1 MHQTNML
8 WKEVGSQLGM
18 FSVLVMEPLSKSGGA
33 VSYWCVKILQQSS
46 EDGVVE
52 RRMFFGRIQT
62 GNATNSV

>member
-1 MHQTNML
+1 
-8 WKEVGSQLGM
+8 M